1 MHVQETNPKG
11 KLCMYKGPILWGHN
25 ACTKVCT
32 EGCTQVDHFYGEKMH
47 AHWTI
52 PKGKQCT
59 YKGMYK
65 VDQSYE
71 DMTMHVQYKGM
82 YKGPILWGQEACTK
96 V

>member
-1 MHVQETNPKG
+1 MHVQRTNPMG
-11 KLCMYKGPILWGHN
+11 TQCMYKGMYRGMYKGKPIMGKRCMYMGPFLR
-25 ACTKVCT
+25 
-32 EGCTQVDHFYGEKMH
+32 
-47 AHWTI
+47 
-52 PKGKQCT
+52 GKQCT